1 MEPKNE
7 VTGWVGWVYFA
18 SLMMIIVGVFQA
30 IVGFLTLFNDEY
42 LLITPRNL
50 IFMDATSWGWSH
62 MLMGLLIVFAGYAV
76 MSGKVWGRTLGVIMA
91 LVSAVANLSYMTANP
106 FWAMTLVIVDFMVI
120 YALTVHGHEMRISD

>member
-1 MEPKNE
+1 MDPKNE

-50 IFMDATSWGWSH
+50 IFMDATSWGWTH
-62 MLMGLLIVFAGYAV
+62 MLIGLLIVFAGYAV
-76 MSGKVWGRTLGVIMA
+76 MSGRIWGRTLGVIMA
-91 LVSAVANLSYMTANP
+91 LASAVANLSYMTANP
-106 FWAMTLVIVDFMVI
+106 FWAMTLVIVDCLVI
-120 YALTVHGHEMRISD
+120 YALTVHGHEMRVVD